1 MPAFREERHDV
12 NGIET
17 AVLSAGD
24 GEPLVYLH
32 GAGTAFG
39 FEHLL
44 PLAEQFRLVVPHH
57 PGFGLSADD
66 PSVDSLHDY
75 VLHYLD
81 LLDRLGIERFLLVG
95 ESMGG
100 CIASWLAIE
109 QAERVRRLVLQS
121 PFGLRVHEHPSVD
134 VFTIPD
140 EELPAHLVADQSLF
154 GDTSAPP
161 PPEFLT
167 ERYREA
173 TSFARVAWKSPY
185 DRKLPRWLH
194 RISAPTLL
202 LWGEEDRLHPVGQAA
217 AWAELIPDATVKTF
231 PGVGHLPTV
240 ETPEAV
246 TAVAEFLSAEVAT
259 ARS

>member
-1 MPAFREERHDV
+1 MPTFREERHDV

-17 AVLSAGD
+17 VVLTAGE
-24 GEPLVYLH
+24 GEPLVYFH

-39 FEHLL
+39 FDHLL
-44 PLAEQFRLVVPHH
+44 PLAERFRLVVPYH

-66 PSVDSLHDY
+66 PTIDTLHDY

-81 LLDRLGIERFLLVG
+81 LFDLLGIERLALVG

-100 CIASWLAIE
+100 NIAAWFAIE
-109 QAERVRRLVLQS
+109 QPERVARLVLQS
-121 PFGLRVHEHPSVD
+121 PFGLKVPGHPSVD
-134 VFTIPD
+134 VFSIPD
-140 EELPAHLVADQSLF
+140 EELPAHLVVDLSLF
-154 GDTSAPP
+154 GDGSAPP
-161 PPEFLT
+161 PPEFLA

-194 RISAPTLL
+194 RISASTLL
-202 LWGEEDRLHPVGQAA
+202 LWGEQDRLHPVDQAA
-217 AWAELIPDATVKTF
+217 AWAELIPMTEVRTF

-246 TAVAEFLSAEVAT
+246 AAVAEFLAAGVA
-259 ARS
+259 APS